1 MKRKH
6 LLLDSWQKLT
16 SGSVNR
22 QIFGAA
28 VIVGCLT
35 AFVKVAAMSKELV
48 IAWKFGTFDE
58 LEAFLIALIVPS
70 FVISVL
76 ANSFNSAFIPTYIRV
91 REQEGIKAAQ
101 KLFSGATIWALGLL
115 TIITIL
121 ILATAPIY
129 LPLIA
134 SGFDRQKLDMT
145 FHLLYAIAPI
155 ILLSGIVAIW
165 GDVLNAGERFALA
178 AVSPIATPILTILF
192 LVCLPFWGTFALAA
206 GLICGAILEI
216 ITLGIGLHKQGI
228 SLRPKWYGFDT
239 HMQQIANQYT
249 PMIAGAL
256 LICST
261 GIIDQ
266 SMAAM
271 LSPGSV
277 AALNYGTR
285 IIISLLSLMSIA
297 LSTAIIPYFSK
308 MLVSQNWI
316 AVGNTFKQYLKLIFI
331 TTIPLTILIVIFSEQ
346 LVKVFFQRG
355 SFSAENTHVVAQI
368 QFFSAFQIPFFIANI
383 LVVRLIASMRENYI
397 LMWVSGCNFILN
409 IIGNYLFIKWM
420 GIPGI
425 ALSTSCVYIFS
436 FFFVFS
442 FANKQIEKFSNIQ
455 NIKTQ

>member
-1 MKRKH
+1 MKRSPK
-6 LLLDSWQKLT
+6 LLDSWQKLT

-35 AFVKVAAMSKELV
+35 GFVKVAAMSKELV
-48 IAWKFGTFDE
+48 VAWKFGTFDE
-58 LEAFLIALIVPS
+58 LDAFLIALIVPS

-155 ILLSGIVAIW
+155 ILLSGIIAIW

-239 HMQQIANQYT
+239 NMQQIANQYT

-285 IIISLLSLMSIA
+285 IIVSLLSLMSIA
-297 LSTAIIPYFSK
+297 LSTPIIPYFSK
-308 MLVSQNWI
+308 MIAAEDWI
-316 AVGNTFKQYLKLIFI
+316 AVSHTFKQCLKLIFAI
-331 TTIPLTILIVIFSEQ
+331 TLPITVFMIVFSEPIVQ
-346 LVKVFFQRG
+346 AFFQRG
-355 SFSAENTHVVAQI
+355 SFTAGDTHLVAKI
-368 QFFSAFQIPFFIANI
+368 QTFSTLQIPFYLANI
-383 LVVRLIASMRENYI
+383 LVVRLIASMRQNHI
-397 LMWVSGCNFILN
+397 LMWVSGFNALIN
-409 IIGNYLFIKWM
+409 IVGNYFFIQWFD
-420 GIPGI
+420 IQGI

-436 FFFVFS
+436 FFYLYSFVH
-442 FANKQIEKFSNIQ
+442 KKLK